1 MAMHTSR
8 SRWLLAGAVAC
19 GAAGVVLPRGL
30 PALPPLVATALVG
43 LGIGLAFAAL
53 LAWQLP
59 DACDA
64 APAALRRRYARE
76 IGVAMGAYV
85 VVLVVSLTLLKR
97 LDLAPAV
104 RALVALMPVPAIAM
118 SVRAMIR
125 YIRDVDEMQQR
136 IELEAISLATALVCL
151 SYMTGGFL
159 QAAKVIDIPAAAAMI
174 WVFPLVCAAYG
185 LVKAV
190 VARRYR

>member
-8 SRWLLAGAVAC
+8 SWWLLAGAVAC
-19 GAAGVVLPRGL
+19 GAAGVVLPRVL
-30 PALPPLVATALVG
+30 SALPPLVATALVG

-59 DACDA
+59 DACDV
-64 APAALRRRYARE
+64 APAVLRRRYARE

>member
-8 SRWLLAGAVAC
+8 SWWLLAGAVAC
-19 GAAGVVLPRGL
+19 GAAGVVLPRVL
-30 PALPPLVATALVG
+30 PALPALAATALVG